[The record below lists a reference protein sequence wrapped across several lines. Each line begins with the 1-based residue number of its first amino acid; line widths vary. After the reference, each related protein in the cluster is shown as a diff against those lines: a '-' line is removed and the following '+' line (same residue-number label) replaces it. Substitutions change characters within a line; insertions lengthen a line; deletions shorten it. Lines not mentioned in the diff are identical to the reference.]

1 MEHSLLNIFYR
12 IMKEAF
18 MKILDKTALIAK
30 LKERIEEAKR
40 QNQSLAEELQKLLE
54 SVIRSQNPHAV

>member
-1 MEHSLLNIFYR
+1 
-12 IMKEAF
+12 

-40 QNQSLAEELQKLLE
+40 QNQSLAEELQKLLD
-54 SVIRSQNPHAV
+54 SVIRSQNLHAV

>member
-12 IMKEAF
+12 IMKEAS

-54 SVIRSQNPHAV
+54 SVIRSQNLHAV

>member
-1 MEHSLLNIFYR
+1 MEHSLLNVFYR
-12 IMKEAF
+12 IMKEAS

-40 QNQSLAEELQKLLE
+40 QNQNLAEELQKLLE
-54 SVIRSQNPHAV
+54 SVIRSQNLHAV

>member
-1 MEHSLLNIFYR
+1 MEHSLLNVFYR
-12 IMKEAF
+12 IMKEAS

-40 QNQSLAEELQKLLE
+40 QNQSLAEELQKLLD
-54 SVIRSQNPHAV
+54 SVIRSQNLHAV

>member
-1 MEHSLLNIFYR
+1 MEHSLLNFIYR
-12 IMKEAF
+12 IMKEVP

-40 QNQSLAEELQKLLE
+40 QNQSLAEELQKLLD
-54 SVIRSQNPHAV
+54 SVIRSQNLHAV

>member
-1 MEHSLLNIFYR
+1 
-12 IMKEAF
+12 

-40 QNQSLAEELQKLLE
+40 QNRALAEELQKLLDN
-54 SVIRSQNPHAV
+54 VIRSQNPHAV

>member
-40 QNQSLAEELQKLLE
+40 QNQSLAEELQKLLD